1 MKSQRAAALGEQTSS
16 PYQYQLPA
24 KRSSPDDF
32 EVANI
37 ARGQIVK
44 TLEKFNKE
52 VKASTWQQLGFTHK
66 PTKAKVAEVLQ
77 QSTNGDLNDLKVLVD
92 RLETRW
98 KETHG
103 PVSSFFQQSIILTK
117 ILKRFMSPL
126 GKCAVLLTITR
137 PSSMSFRHRTTTLR
151 RW

>member
-24 KRSSPDDF
+24 KPSSPDDF

-37 ARGQIVK
+37 AREQIVK

-66 PTKAKVAEVLQ
+66 STKAKVAEVLQ

-92 RLETRW
+92 RLET
-98 KETHG
+98 G
-103 PVSSFFQQSIILTK
+103 
-117 ILKRFMSPL
+117 
-126 GKCAVLLTITR
+126 
-137 PSSMSFRHRTTTLR
+137 
-151 RW
+151 